1 MNRIVLIGNGFD
13 QAHNLKT
20 SYQDFI
26 DWYWRKWGERLLHGF
41 NKVEDDGLCFFAL
54 NNNIHLSSWYL
65 VWTGYYYK
73 RENPLIPWDVNE
85 VVNLAKN
92 DRNLCKFE
100 YLNPFFENI
109 CKSVE
114 TKGWVDIENEYYNLL
129 KKYTVEEYSK
139 EKLTDLNRQLHCLKN
154 LLLDYLGF
162 INQQEI
168 NVIES
173 LRNKIYAPIKMDD
186 IAVAAKDILKE
197 CVDAWMGA
205 SDILIIDKIH
215 RYGLNEKE
223 NIESINYFKENY
235 RSGRMYFTDIPRPYL
250 LPDAVMLLN
259 FNYTHTAQLY
269 HNAELGFVNYI
280 HGKIDDPQG
289 VIFGYGDELDDD
301 YKRLQMLNDSEC
313 LRNVKSIRY
322 LETDNYRNLL
332 AFAEAAPF
340 QVCIMGHSCG
350 NSDRTLLNTLFE
362 HRNCISIKPYYHLK
376 SNGIDNYIEIVQNI
390 SRNFRDMKLMRDR
403 VVNKQYCEPLVTPN

>member
-1 MNRIVLIGNGFD
+1 MNRIVLIGNGLD

-26 DWYWRKWGERLLHGF
+26 DWYWRKWGERLLHGL
-41 NKVEDDGLCFFAL
+41 NKVEDDGLCLFAL
-54 NNNIHLSSWYL
+54 NDNIEIPSWYL

-73 RENPLIPWDVNE
+73 RVNPFIPWDIDE

-92 DRNLCKFE
+92 DKKLCKFE
-100 YLNPFFENI
+100 YCSPFFENI
-109 CKSVE
+109 CQSIE
-114 TKGWVDIENEYYNLL
+114 TKGWVDIENEYYNFL

-139 EKLTDLNRQLHCLKN
+139 HNLIELNRQLHCLKD
-154 LLLDYLGF
+154 LLLEYLGL
-162 INQQEI
+162 INQQEVDI
-168 NVIES
+168 DES
-173 LRNKIYAPIKMDD
+173 IRNKIYAPIKLDD
-186 IAVAAKDILKE
+186 IAVAAKGVLKE

-205 SDILIIDKIH
+205 SEHSFIDKIH

-235 RSGRMYFTDIPRPYL
+235 SSGRMFFTDAPRPYL

-259 FNYTHTAQLY
+259 FNYTHTAELY
-269 HNAELGFVNYI
+269 HNAELGFIKYI

-362 HRNCISIKPYYHLK
+362 HRNCISIKPYYYLK

-403 VVNKQYCEPLVTPN
+403 VVNKQYCEPLVSPN